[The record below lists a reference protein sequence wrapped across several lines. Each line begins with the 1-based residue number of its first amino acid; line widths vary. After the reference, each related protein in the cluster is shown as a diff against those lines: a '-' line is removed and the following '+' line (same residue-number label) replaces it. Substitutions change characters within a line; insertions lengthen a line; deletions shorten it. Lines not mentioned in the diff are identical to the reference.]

1 MNLSNKNTPKISSNK
16 YWNFMAHHDGTDWWH
31 SVLKK
36 RNLVCKNEIK
46 FGGLFVFGDMVY
58 DCLVYV

>member
-1 MNLSNKNTPKISSNK
+1 MNLGNKNTPKKSSNK

-36 RNLVCKNEIK
+36 GIWFVKRNKNWRER
-46 FGGLFVFGDMVY
+46 V
-58 DCLVYV
+58 